1 MSVGKNLL
9 AALGRVAPQHTYLV
23 TVPQGGGFEEVCEG
37 LARCETVVWERPG
50 LVRRWL
56 NETFRL
62 PKVIAGLKPDVI
74 LALAD
79 RGLVNP
85 PCPQAILVHRPHL
98 FYPPKHYGNETLR
111 NRLLHWYHGRHLA
124 KSLRRRT
131 VLLCQTPVA
140 ERRLRETYGF
150 TGRTVLVPNAVSA
163 FTMDGASDQAMPE
176 PLARYKDRMR
186 LLCLTSYYAHK
197 NLEVIVETFRRFP
210 DELREVIVV
219 TTVEARQHPKCP
231 AFLRSIDRAGL
242 MDRIVNVGP
251 LPQTQLAA
259 YYKNCHGMFLPTLLE
274 SFSGTYLEAMY
285 FGVPIL
291 TSDLDFAHAVC
302 SDAAIYFDPWD
313 PGSIKDAILRLRND
327 PQSAQDMVARGRERL
342 VTSCIYFVEE
352 GLTVQTDTE
361 KIRKIRRML
370 LELLLARCPDSEE
383 IQDLAKQAGIE
394 KTRFVEQSGNNKCIL
409 CANCA
414 RTCEEVVG
422 VSAISLAK
430 RGVERELTT
439 PFGEDF
445 SEVCIGCGSC
455 SFNCPTGAITMEDVK
470 GTRSIKWPHN
480 SMEFKLKKC
489 SVCGQYWA
497 PEKQI
502 EYVAKTSGTPLSDYD
517 ACPDCRD

>member
-1 MSVGKNLL
+1 MVNLTIN
-9 AALGRVAPQHTYLV
+9 GRQIKA
-23 TVPQGGGFEEVCEG
+23 EE
-37 LARCETVVWERPG
+37 
-50 LVRRWL
+50 
-56 NETFRL
+56 
-62 PKVIAGLKPDVI
+62 
-74 LALAD
+74 
-79 RGLVNP
+79 
-85 PCPQAILVHRPHL
+85 
-98 FYPPKHYGNETLR
+98 
-111 NRLLHWYHGRHLA
+111 
-124 KSLRRRT
+124 
-131 VLLCQTPVA
+131 
-140 ERRLRETYGF
+140 
-150 TGRTVLVPNAVSA
+150 
-163 FTMDGASDQAMPE
+163 GA
-176 PLARYKDRMR
+176 
-186 LLCLTSYYAHK
+186 
-197 NLEVIVETFRRFP
+197 
-210 DELREVIVV
+210 
-219 TTVEARQHPKCP
+219 
-231 AFLRSIDRAGL
+231 
-242 MDRIVNVGP
+242 
-251 LPQTQLAA
+251 
-259 YYKNCHGMFLPTLLE
+259 TLLE
-274 SFSGTYLEAMY
+274 AARAHNIYIPTLCANEAVFPY
-285 FGVPIL
+285 GACRLCLVE
-291 TSDLDFAHAVC
+291 
-302 SDAAIYFDPWD
+302 
-313 PGSIKDAILRLRND
+313 IKT
-327 PQSAQDMVARGRERL
+327 ARGRERL

-414 RTCEEVVG
+414 RTCEEIVG

-480 SMEFKLKKC
+480 SMEFKLRKC

-517 ACPDCRD
+517 KCPDCRD